1 MTRRFLACAL
11 LCVATPA
18 CYAADLLTFYKE
30 ATVSDPTFASA
41 RAGLLANRE
50 KIPQG
55 RSLLLPQVTLNANIL
70 YNSQTVVESPYPTV
84 DLQYPSRTFTLQL
97 TQPLFR
103 WANWQ
108 TYKQDELL
116 VAQAE
121 AQYAQAE
128 EDLILRV
135 AQAYF
140 DVLNTRDTIDFLKA
154 QKQAISEQ
162 LESAKR
168 NFDVGTATITDTNEA
183 EARYDLADAQEIAA
197 QSDYEIK
204 QAALQQI
211 VGHPPGVLAAL
222 VPGVHLAPPAPA
234 KLNDWLSSAEASNP
248 QIAQSEANFQA
259 SERQI
264 EIAKSARYPSLDV
277 IAERQFQR
285 APTSIL
291 PPELGS
297 NAQNSIGIQ
306 LSVPLFTGGYNSSKI
321 TEALAL
327 SDKANDDLEASR
339 RAADQSVRQAFV
351 GVTNGLAQV
360 KALEAAE
367 VSSNSAL
374 ESNKLGYQVGIR
386 INIDV
391 LNAQQQL
398 YSTKRDLAKA
408 RYDTLMNSLKLKAAA
423 GTLSEGDVVAVNV
436 LLQH

>member
-1 MTRRFLACAL
+1 M
-11 LCVATPA
+11 
-18 CYAADLLTFYKE
+18 
-30 ATVSDPTFASA
+30 
-41 RAGLLANRE
+41 
-50 KIPQG
+50 
-55 RSLLLPQVTLNANIL
+55 
-70 YNSQTVVESPYPTV
+70 
-84 DLQYPSRTFTLQL
+84 QL

>member
-1 MTRRFLACAL
+1 LT
-11 LCVATPA
+11 TPA
-18 CYAADLLTFYKE
+18 CYATDLLTFYKE

-41 RAGLLANRE
+41 RQGLLANRE

-116 VAQAE
+116 VAQSE
-121 AQYAQAE
+121 AQFAQAE
-128 EDLILRV
+128 EDLIVRV

-140 DVLNTRDTIDFLKA
+140 DVLNARDTIDFLQA

-197 QSDYEIK
+197 QSDYEVK

-211 VGHPPGVLAAL
+211 VGHPPGVLSPL
-222 VPGVHLAPPAPA
+222 IPGVHIAPPTPS
-234 KLNDWLSSAEASNP
+234 KLADWLSSAEASNP
-248 QIAQSEANFQA
+248 QIAQAEAGFQVA
-259 SERQI
+259 ERQI
-264 EIAKSARYPSLDV
+264 EIARGARYPSIDV
-277 IAERQFQR
+277 IAQRQFQR

-297 NAQNSIGIQ
+297 NAQNAIGIQ

-327 SDKANDDLEASR
+327 SDKANSDLEASR
-339 RAADQSVRQAFV
+339 RAADQNVRQSFV

-408 RYDTLMNSLKLKAAA
+408 RYDTLMNGLKLKAAA
-423 GTLSEGDVVAVNV
+423 GTLSEPDVIAVNV

>member
-1 MTRRFLACAL
+1 MNRRFLACAL
-11 LCVATPA
+11 LWLATPT
-18 CYAADLLTFYKE
+18 CYAADLLAFYRE
-30 ATVSDPTFASA
+30 ATVSDPTFASS
-41 RAGLLANRE
+41 RQSLLANRE

-70 YNSQTVVESPYPTV
+70 YNKQTVVESPYQTV

-128 EDLILRV
+128 EDLIVRV

-140 DVLNTRDTIDFLKA
+140 DVLNARDTIDFLKA

-197 QSDYEIK
+197 QGDYEVK

-211 VGHPPGVLAAL
+211 VGHPPGVLASL
-222 VPGVHLAPPAPA
+222 LPGVHLATPAPA
-234 KLNDWLSSAEASNP
+234 RLADWLSSAESSNP
-248 QIAQSEANFQA
+248 QIAQAEANFQV
-259 SERQI
+259 SERQV
-264 EIAKSARYPSLDV
+264 EISKSARYPSLDV
-277 IAERQFQR
+277 IAERSFQR
-285 APTSIL
+285 SPTSIL

-327 SDKANDDLEASR
+327 SEKANDDLEASR
-339 RAADQSVRQAFV
+339 RAADQNVRQAFV
-351 GVTNGLAQV
+351 GVINGLAQV

-398 YSTKRDLAKA
+398 FSTKRDLAKA
-408 RYDTLMNSLKLKAAA
+408 RYDTLVNSLKLKAAA
-423 GTLSEGDVVAVNV
+423 GTLAEPDVIAVNV
-436 LLQH
+436 LLEH